1 MSSKFGKCPKCP
13 AGTRETVLI
22 NGHCGYHHSQII
34 KGTITAEPDKKVKV
48 TPVKQPT
55 QEQAIQLPPAKVES
69 EVPLVEVMSIVI
81 HEEPKMTKVQTRK
94 ANTAHIDKMW
104 LQNPGHC
111 ENCGVTLSTATDWL
125 RRSAVAHIIPKRTFD
140 SVARHPKNRWFACT
154 QCHTDYDNK
163 GWGHAQEMKV
173 WPLVLERFELFK
185 DDIKDTEWSFLLDVL
200 RSKIDENGNKP
211 V

>member
-1 MSSKFGKCPKCP
+1 MSSKFGKCKKCP
-13 AGTRETVLI
+13 AGTREQILI
-22 NGHCGYHHSQII
+22 GELCGYHHNLALKSNDTPEPQ
-34 KGTITAEPDKKVKV
+34 KKAAPAAKQEVKELPASVEETVAEVV
-48 TPVKQPT
+48 ST
-55 QEQAIQLPPAKVES
+55 
-69 EVPLVEVMSIVI
+69 VM
-81 HEEPKMTKVQTRK
+81 HEPKPMTKEQTRK

-111 ENCGVTLSTATDWL
+111 ENCGATLSTATDWL

-163 GWGHAQEMKV
+163 GWGFAQEMKV

-185 DDIKDTEWSFLLDVL
+185 NEIKDTEWSFLPDVL
-200 RSKIDENGNKP
+200 RQKLP
-211 V
+211 Q